1 MRSLVAA
8 SRRDGFPA
16 EIALVLSNDAEAPG
30 LAWAA
35 QQGLAT
41 LALPHRGFASRA
53 AFDAAIQAALDDRGI
68 DLICLAGFMRLL
80 TPEFVD
86 RWSGRMINVHP
97 SLLPAFRGLDTHTR
111 AIAAGVTLHG
121 CTVHYVVPEVD
132 AGPIIAQAA
141 VPVLEGDTPEGLAAR
156 VLAEEHRI
164 YPQALEGVASGRI
177 RLVDGRVVGTVTGE
191 LRLGGPFQAPRPER
205 LLAQQAEGRGVH
217 KPALDALDPSTGSG

>member
-1 MRSLVAA
+1 MTDLPRRTAVFVSGRGSNMRSLVAA

-16 EIALVLSNDAEAPG
+16 RIALVLSNDAEAPG

-35 QQGLAT
+35 REGLDT
-41 LALPHRGFASRA
+41 LPLPHRSFATRE

-80 TPEFVD
+80 TPGFVD
-86 RWSGRMINVHP
+86 RWSGRMINIHP
-97 SLLPAFRGLDTHTR
+97 SLLPSFRGLDTHAR
-111 AIAAGVTLHG
+111 AIEAGVTLHG

-156 VLAEEHRI
+156 VLVEEHRI

-177 RLVDGRVVGTVTGE
+177 RLVDGRVLAEAFPPRHGE
-191 LRLGGPFQAPRPER
+191 GGA
-205 LLAQQAEGRGVH
+205 
-217 KPALDALDPSTGSG
+217 